1 MIDAEVLLRAFA
13 LALFGLAGAILPISA
28 AIREA
33 RKPRDA
39 DPLDIDSRYRKDDRY
54 FAKSFETLLT
64 NAIGPAP
71 RPWGTRV
78 GRLHRDE
85 TVQTISGP
93 VTLRATDVHAHIYD
107 VDGNLDIERGSTV
120 SKEVVVRG
128 SAHIGEDVR
137 LRALK
142 ADGDVTLEPRV
153 DVERWIDAGGRLRAG
168 DGTQLGARATSV
180 QEVVLGADVL
190 FHTLSGSRIVVGD
203 EGGPTVKL
211 PEPAAEPLSVLEFTK
226 ADRFRVRA
234 DGALLVET
242 DFSLPENVAAAGN
255 VIAHGTIHL
264 GPNSRI
270 HGSLHSDGDV
280 VMDDGAMVDGSVY
293 AERDLV
299 VGVGA
304 VIAEHA
310 VTAGSTIVRDR
321 GRIGSPGRIT
331 TLLVDG
337 TVELWPG
344 AVVYGRIVAAGGG
357 TTRSQSNNH
366 NPVKPLAE

>member
-1 MIDAEVLLRAFA
+1 MIDAAVLLRAFA

-33 RKPRDA
+33 RKPRDP

-54 FAKSFETLLT
+54 FAKSFENLLI
-64 NAIGPAP
+64 NAIGRAP
-71 RPWGTRV
+71 RPSGTRV
-78 GRLHRDE
+78 ARLHRDE
-85 TVQTISGP
+85 TVQTIIGP
-93 VTLRATDVHAHIYD
+93 VTLRAADVHAHIYD
-107 VDGNLDIERGSTV
+107 VEGDLDIELGSTV
-120 SKEVVVRG
+120 SNEVVVRG

-142 ADGDVTLEPRV
+142 ADGDVTLEARV

-168 DGTQLGARATSV
+168 EGTQLGARATAV
-180 QEVVLGADVL
+180 GEVILGADVL
-190 FHTLSGSRIVVGD
+190 FHLLSGSRIVVGD
-203 EGGPTVKL
+203 ADGPTVKL
-211 PEPAAEPLSVLEFTK
+211 LEPAAEPPNVVEFVK
-226 ADRFRVRA
+226 DDRFRIRA
-234 DGALLVET
+234 DGALLVEA

-270 HGSLHSDGDV
+270 HGSLHSDSNV
-280 VMDDGAMVDGSVY
+280 VIDDGAMVDGSVY

-310 VTAGSTIVRDR
+310 VTAGSTTVRSR

-357 TTRSQSNNH
+357 RTRSESNNH